1 MEKAEYNAL
10 VDQFFNV
17 DRQLKEK
24 NIHLLDELT
33 KNSQYAS
40 KQIPKDEFTHFPAED
55 VIDSSTGAQYFLHRH
70 SSELTSDSI
79 HVHYFK
85 RWRPAELNL
94 PIGDTVTT
102 HLAALEFDYLGNP
115 LGWFSVNQWV
125 VADYWQTAKDT
136 VELFKDWKIN
146 SVDDGRGDSIDPKCH
161 EWLEI
166 YMKLS
171 LHNDIYE
178 LLVDRDKKL
187 DSLVECNPD
196 KNVFEDREVEIFGYR
211 MLTNRILR

>member
-1 MEKAEYNAL
+1 M
-10 VDQFFNV
+10 
-17 DRQLKEK
+17 
-24 NIHLLDELT
+24 
-33 KNSQYAS
+33 
-40 KQIPKDEFTHFPAED
+40 
-55 VIDSSTGAQYFLHRH
+55 
-70 SSELTSDSI
+70 
-79 HVHYFK
+79 
-85 RWRPAELNL
+85 
-94 PIGDTVTT
+94 
-102 HLAALEFDYLGNP
+102 
-115 LGWFSVNQWV
+115 
-125 VADYWQTAKDT
+125 ADYWQTAKDT